1 MAAASGLTARIR
13 SRLARLDGRGR
24 EPGVDLARGLAVFG
38 MFAAHLLTTVPFDWA
53 HPDTWTDL
61 VNGRSSIL
69 FATLAGVSLALVTGR
84 TDPLSGTALAW
95 ARARISLRAVC
106 IWVIGYLLILLNTPV
121 LVILPAYAILFLF
134 ALPLLRIPAAWLFA
148 VAALI
153 AVTMPFAVH
162 AIDAVLRTGVGWR
175 RYPND
180 SYGEHADGAA
190 WDGDGIG
197 RSWPLL
203 VGERGHYELARGNV
217 EMAELLC
224 GTMARLAGPTGMLP
238 EQTWDAPDVPARGLW
253 FGQPT
258 HSAAPLGWAHAEYMK
273 LCRSLAEGRVFD
285 LPRISPP
292 RARRPRA
299 AASPPW

>member
-1 MAAASGLTARIR
+1 MTREF
-13 SRLARLDGRGR
+13 RGR
-24 EPGVDLARGLAVFG
+24 LWSVPARVYAEPLELYAGAAVSADELEQELKRLHYQPGDPATGPGLYRRRGGEFDVHARRVRFVDE
-38 MFAAHLLTTVPFDWA
+38 
-53 HPDTWTDL
+53 
-61 VNGRSSIL
+61 
-69 FATLAGVSLALVTGR
+69 
-84 TDPLSGTALAW
+84 
-95 ARARISLRAVC
+95 LRA
-106 IWVIGYLLILLNTPV
+106 PV
-121 LVILPAYAILFLF
+121 RFGVRAADDP
-134 ALPLLRIPAAWLFA
+134 RIAE
-148 VAALI
+148 
-153 AVTMPFAVH
+153 TVH

-238 EQTWDAPDVPARGLW
+238 EQTWDAPDLPDRGLW

-258 HSAAPLGWAHAEYMK
+258 HSAAPLGWAHAEYLK

-285 LPRISPP
+285 LPVVSLP